1 MTRTDLARGKEC
13 REGKTYDFER
23 WEARAEGR
31 EAFGG
36 GDLLTCEHAEQD
48 ECDTQSRR
56 TRLMKMIRSSGT
68 PCSMS
73 TSTAFMAEPPV
84 AG

>member
-1 MTRTDLARGKEC
+1 MYE
-13 REGKTYDFER
+13 EKTHNFER
-23 WEARAEGR
+23 GETRAEGR

-36 GDLLTCEHAEQD
+36 GDLPRGERAM
-48 ECDTQSRR
+48 CDGQNRR
-56 TRLMKMIRSSGT
+56 TRLMKMMRSSGT

-84 AG
+84 AR